1 MNLIAESLYL
11 LIASLITRPPV
22 PDTTSGNHKSDPFF
36 YEFVFEV

>member
-11 LIASLITRPPV
+11 LIASLIPLPPT
-22 PDTTSGNHKSDPFF
+22 PTSGNHKSDPFF